1 MNGQVE
7 HDYHLLDRQN
17 KESGGDKKQ
26 YEGTAFI
33 GLWFSSCLSTPQGN
47 KPFRRCMSQLLTAR
61 LIKNTRTDD
70 RCALSDYDK
79 LGAFVN

>member
-17 KESGGDKKQ
+17 KESGGGKKQ

-33 GLWFSSCLSTPQGN
+33 GLWFSSCLSTLKETN
-47 KPFRRCMSQLLTAR
+47 PFGDVCHS
-61 LIKNTRTDD
+61 
-70 RCALSDYDK
+70 Y
-79 LGAFVN
+79 